1 MRIKHGVLPA
11 LRIPIH
17 FLIAMLALIAASS
30 APAYAVYNEPADA
43 APAGDPDYAA
53 AVSAIKAAHW
63 QTAIGHLERT
73 VVRHPRSADVHN
85 LLGFSY
91 RKTGNLDR
99 SFRHYHQALEPDPDH
114 RGAHEYIGEAWLM
127 RGDVAKAREHLR
139 ELLRLCRAECEE
151 YRDLDRAIAD
161 FEHAPRRR

>member
-1 MRIKHGVLPA
+1 MNNKHGDSPA
-11 LRIPIH
+11 LRIPFH
-17 FLIAMLALIAASS
+17 TLIAIFALIATAS

-43 APAGDPDYAA
+43 APAGDPDFDA
-53 AVSAIKAAHW
+53 AVSAIKTAHW
-63 QTAIGHLERT
+63 HTAIGHLERT
-73 VVRHPRSADVHN
+73 VIRHPRSADVHN

-99 SFRHYHQALEPDPDH
+99 SFRHYHQALELDPDH

-127 RGDVAKAREHLR
+127 RGDVARAREHLR